1 MCIFTLVL
9 SCKAS
14 KAVPHVFKI
23 HGKVTLTET
32 PLYLICGCRGN
43 KKDKYAHK
51 MQRKLHSYKY
61 PLLPSPEFCKKYETG
76 WNVHFMW
83 LSRYCS
89 HKDKMRNSKL
99 L

>member
-1 MCIFTLVL
+1 MDTE
-9 SCKAS
+9 
-14 KAVPHVFKI
+14 
-23 HGKVTLTET
+23 VT
-32 PLYLICGCRGN
+32 R
-43 KKDKYAHK
+43 KDKYAHQ
-51 MQRKLHSYKY
+51 MQRKLHPYKY
-61 PLLPSPEFCKKYETG
+61 LLLPSPEFCRKYETA